1 MMLLYVVEIEI
12 VDLIDD
18 DVDEFRVWMTN
29 NNTTM
34 QSLVMKKST
43 AACDGAR
50 IELAHQEKKPCK
62 RKTLPLTCI
71 GTQHIF
77 F

>member
-34 QSLVMKKST
+34 HKNFNNK
-43 AACDGAR
+43 
-50 IELAHQEKKPCK
+50 
-62 RKTLPLTCI
+62 
-71 GTQHIF
+71 
-77 F
+77 